1 VVFKTFAWI
10 WGIWTSFFFPLGP
23 FLARSNLKNNEF
35 YFILQIFTCLTWK
48 ITFPIGTRIGVG
60 KLLSKCLR
68 HPFSYLQSFAKKRNS
83 KLKNEMILKVLNCK
97 KWEEG
102 GGGGGGRGINRL
114 FSVFSQKYEKI
125 IKVL

>member
-1 VVFKTFAWI
+1 LGYLDLFFF
-10 WGIWTSFFFPLGP
+10 SFFFPLGP

-102 GGGGGGRGINRL
+102 GGGGGGGWWNKKIFL
-114 FSVFSQKYEKI
+114 SFLQKIWKDN
-125 IKVL
+125 